1 MCFASVSAKAQ
12 TVWYKATAYS
22 VATVHNGYYK
32 WSDWY
37 SSSVKM
43 KIDWDNDYI
52 IIYSNKKQSYIITR
66 TVSTLHSDSKGGKE
80 AEFRVLD
87 GDGDTGGLRLR
98 IDKYGNYQI
107 YIDFA
112 DVAWVYSIVRI

>member
-12 TVWYKATAYS
+12 TVWYKATEYA
-22 VATVHNGYYK
+22 VATINNGYYK

-66 TVSTLHSDSKGGKE
+66 TVRTLHSDSKGGKE

-87 GDGDTGGLRLR
+87 GDGDTGGCGLGLAGPA
-98 IDKYGNYQI
+98 ITKYTLISLMSLGYTI
-107 YIDFA
+107 
-112 DVAWVYSIVRI
+112 